1 MEYLLYTQI
10 LRNLALV
17 RFLGQKE
24 TLKKKKNQRN
34 FKKHLTLFFFVYI
47 WYKFLQGIW
56 NERLYNCWGKEYK
69 EINYSAMPLWMFVLA

>member
-24 TLKKKKNQRN
+24 TLKKKENQRN
-34 FKKHLTLFFFVYI
+34 FKKHLTLFFLFTFEMTRFFEEMCS
-47 WYKFLQGIW
+47 KDG
-56 NERLYNCWGKEYK
+56 
-69 EINYSAMPLWMFVLA
+69 